1 MVAYL
6 YKALKSPLQTMHFL
20 RQSSSRRRATSWL
33 PAQLWALLGLSL
45 SVSIAEAKSAA
56 DYFVQS
62 LPGQPDG
69 PLLKM
74 HAG

>member
-1 MVAYL
+1 MVSLSAIPKWRKTAGAPYL
-6 YKALKSPLQTMHFL
+6 A
-20 RQSSSRRRATSWL
+20 WL
-33 PAQLWALLGLSL
+33 VIMFNALLVMG
-45 SVSIAEAKSAA
+45 ADKTAA
-56 DYFVQS
+56 DYYVHS